1 MLCEGMQAYVRLC
14 WAMYGY
20 VRLYTAMWG
29 YVGGTRAGS
38 VNDNTKEGLGF
49 WRRVL
54 PHYVSTIL

>member
-1 MLCEGMQAYVRLC
+1 MYGYVGLCRV
-14 WAMYGY
+14 MYGY

-29 YVGGTRAGS
+29 YVGGIRAGS